1 MTIYTRKAAKL
12 ESTWLHSKKSNPLI
26 KPPTSHLS
34 SESNEYSHHSQYS
47 CAFYTHTPWYWCFRT
62 VVLEKILE
70 SPLDST
76 RRSNQSILKEN
87 NPEYSLEWCW
97 SWRCNILATWCKELT
112 LWKRPWCWE
121 RLKAGGEGD
130 DRGWDGWMASST
142 QWTWVWASSRSWRWT
157 GKPGVLQSTG
167 SQRVDTPEQ
176 LNNSSLVYEAD
187 ADRYRYGHRHGK
199 GLYFRPFLFVRDRLR
214 NRWLYYHILYWFPR
228 AVSRSHRLGGLN
240 DRYLR
245 SHSSEG

>member
-62 VVLEKILE
+62 GVLEKILE

-97 SWRCNILATWCKELT
+97 SWRSNILATWCKELT

-121 RLKAGGEGD
+121 RLKAEGEGD
-130 DRGWDGWMASST
+130 KRNGWLDGITDSTDISLSKLPYLVMDREAWHA
-142 QWTWVWASSRSWRWT
+142 
-157 GKPGVLQSTG
+157 VLQSTG
-167 SQRVDTPEQ
+167 SQWVGHNRGTE
-176 LNNSSLVYEAD
+176 LNCFISQTFDEA
-187 ADRYRYGHRHGK
+187 
-199 GLYFRPFLFVRDRLR
+199 LS
-214 NRWLYYHILYWFPR
+214 I
-228 AVSRSHRLGGLN
+228 S
-240 DRYLR
+240 
-245 SHSSEG
+245 